1 MPIEWLFCMENEEK
15 QNFKPNYR
23 LKLIKFADK
32 NEKIILNVSSK
43 MQWSDYF
50 SFAL

>member
-1 MPIEWLFCMENEEK
+1 MPIEWLFCMGNEEK